1 MPEES
6 SVQAARELRV
16 VVGRLRR
23 RLRALPGSGALTPS
37 QTSLLTRIGK
47 EGPASASTLATAEG
61 VRPQSVATLLGA
73 LDEHGLIDRQADPA
87 DGRRQVIS
95 LSAAGQRM
103 FESDS
108 RAREEWLARAFQ
120 ERFTEAE
127 RQTVVAALGL
137 LDRLASVE

>member
-6 SVQAARELRV
+6 AVRAARELRV

-37 QTSLLTRIGK
+37 QTSLLTRLGK
-47 EGPASASTLATAEG
+47 EGPASASTLAAAEG
-61 VRPQSVATLLGA
+61 VRPQSVATLLAA
-73 LDEHGLIDRQADPA
+73 LDERGLIDRRPDPA

-120 ERFTEAE
+120 DRFTEAE
-127 RQTVVAALGL
+127 RQTVVAALAL
-137 LDRLASVE
+137 LDRLAE

>member
-6 SVQAARELRV
+6 AVRAARELRV

-37 QTSLLTRIGK
+37 QTSLLTRLGK
-47 EGPASASTLATAEG
+47 EGPASASTLAVAEG
-61 VRPQSVATLLGA
+61 VRPQSVATLLAA
-73 LDEHGLIDRQADPA
+73 LDERGLIDRRPDPG

-108 RAREEWLARAFQ
+108 RAREEWLARTFQ
-120 ERFTEAE
+120 DRFTEAE
-127 RQTVVAALGL
+127 RQTVVAALAL
-137 LDRLASVE
+137 LDRLAE